1 MIIHRDDPTGTWIV
15 IRNIPDHVN
24 EKSLKLVL
32 LKNIDNIDIEKIA
45 VVRFFILFIQR
56 KTEILNHNT
65 GN

>member
-45 VVRFFILFIQR
+45 VVRFLFYLYNEKR
-56 KTEILNHNT
+56 RY
-65 GN
+65 